1 MNVSLTPNLEKW
13 VQEKVSTGMYSSSSE
28 VVREA
33 LRMLAQYEK
42 SKQEKLDSLR
52 TDVLLGVSQVDMG
65 NVVVFDETEL
75 STIKHE
81 ARASI

>member
-75 STIKHE
+75 STIKSE

>member
-33 LRMLAQYEK
+33 LRVLAQYEK
-42 SKQEKLDSLR
+42 SQQEKLDSLR
-52 TDVLLGVSQVDMG
+52 TEVLLGVSQVDMG
-65 NVVVFDETEL
+65 NVVAFDEIEL
-75 STIKHE
+75 NAIKSE
-81 ARASI
+81 ARASK

>member
-33 LRMLAQYEK
+33 LRVLAQYEK
-42 SKQEKLDSLR
+42 SQQEKLDSLR
-52 TDVLLGVSQVDMG
+52 TDVLLGISQVNMG
-65 NVVVFDETEL
+65 NVVVFDESEL
-75 STIKHE
+75 SAIKSE
-81 ARASI
+81 ARASS

>member
-33 LRMLAQYEK
+33 LRVLAQYEK
-42 SKQEKLDSLR
+42 SQQEKLDSLR
-52 TDVLLGVSQVDMG
+52 TDVLLGVSQVDME

-75 STIKHE
+75 STIKSE

>member
-33 LRMLAQYEK
+33 LRVLAQYEK
-42 SKQEKLDSLR
+42 SQQEKLDALR
-52 TDVLLGVSQVDMG
+52 ADVLLGLSQIDAG
-65 NVVVFDETEL
+65 DVVVFDKREL
-75 STIKHE
+75 GTIKSE

>member
-33 LRMLAQYEK
+33 LRVLAQYEK
-42 SKQEKLDSLR
+42 SQQEKLDSLR
-52 TDVLLGVSQVDMG
+52 TDVLLGI
-65 NVVVFDETEL
+65 DESEL
-75 STIKHE
+75 SAIKSE
-81 ARASI
+81 TRASS

>member
-13 VQEKVSTGMYSSSSE
+13 IQEKVSTGMYSSSSE

-42 SKQEKLDSLR
+42 SQQEKLDSLK
-52 TDVLLGVSQVDMG
+52 TDILLGVSQVDMG

-75 STIKHE
+75 STIKSE

>member
-33 LRMLAQYEK
+33 LRILAQYEK
-42 SKQEKLDSLR
+42 SQQEKLDSLR
-52 TDVLLGVSQVDMG
+52 TDILLGVSQVDMG

-75 STIKHE
+75 STIKSE

>member
-13 VQEKVSTGMYSSSSE
+13 IQEKVSTGMYSSSSE

-42 SKQEKLDSLR
+42 SQQEKLDSLK
-52 TDVLLGVSQVDMG
+52 TDILLGVSQVDMG

-75 STIKHE
+75 STIKSE
-81 ARASI
+81 ARASF